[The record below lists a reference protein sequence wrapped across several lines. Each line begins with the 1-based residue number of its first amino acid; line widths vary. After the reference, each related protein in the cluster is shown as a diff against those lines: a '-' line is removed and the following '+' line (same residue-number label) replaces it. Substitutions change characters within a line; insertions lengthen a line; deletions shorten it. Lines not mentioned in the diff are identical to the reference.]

1 MFRSLK
7 KLTLINYFFMK
18 EEINAYNNVLELIG
32 NTPLIKLNR
41 VTEKLEGNFYA
52 KVEAFNPG
60 HSSKDRI
67 ALYII
72 EEAEK
77 RGILSPGD
85 TIIETTSGNTG
96 FSLAM
101 VSIIKGYN
109 CILAVSSKSSKDKI
123 DMLRSLGAKVYV
135 CPAHVSADDERSYYN
150 VAKRLHEETKG
161 SVYINQYFN
170 QLNIDA
176 HYKSTGPEIWKQ
188 TNGKITHLIACSG
201 TGGTISGTAKYL
213 KEQNPN
219 IRVLG
224 VDAFGSVLKK
234 YHETREFDN
243 DEIYPYRIEGLGKNL
258 IPSATDFDM
267 IDKFMKVSDEESAHS
282 AREITRKEGLFVGYT
297 SGAVLQAIKQYA
309 EDGEF
314 DESSNVIA
322 IFPDHGSR
330 YMSKVFSDDWMNE
343 QGFFDSVNQEE
354 VQKIE
359 MIK

>member
-1 MFRSLK
+1 MNEK
-7 KLTLINYFFMK
+7 
-18 EEINAYNNVLELIG
+18 INAFESVLDLIG
-32 NTPLIKLNR
+32 NTPLIKLNK
-41 VTEKLEGNFYA
+41 VTENLDGNFYA

-72 EEAEK
+72 EEAERK
-77 RGILSPGD
+77 GIISPGD

-109 CILAVSSKSSKDKI
+109 CILAVSSKSSLDKI
-123 DMLRSLGAKVYV
+123 DMLRSMGAKVYV
-135 CPAHVSADDERSYYN
+135 CPANVSADDERSYYS

-176 HYKSTGPEIWKQ
+176 HYKTTGPEIWEQ
-188 TNGKITHLIACSG
+188 TKGKITHLVACSG
-201 TGGTISGTAKYL
+201 TGGTISGIAKYL
-213 KEQNPN
+213 KEKNPN
-219 IRVLG
+219 IKILG

-243 DEIYPYRIEGLGKNL
+243 EEIYPYRIEGLGKNL
-258 IPSATDFDM
+258 IPSATDFDS
-267 IDKFMKVSDEESAHS
+267 IDHFMKVTDEESAH
-282 AREITRKEGLFVGYT
+282 ATRELAKREGLFVGYT
-297 SGAVLQAIKQYA
+297 SGAVLQAIRQYA
-309 EDGEF
+309 QEGEF
-314 DESSNVIA
+314 DKNSNVIA

-343 QGFFDSVNQEE
+343 QGFFDSVNLEE
-354 VQKIE
+354 AQKIE
-359 MIK
+359 FIK